1 MSALKDDKKIYM
13 AEVTR
18 NVDILLMLNRAN
30 FIEISDTVKGKRKEL
45 INESMKESFLDT
57 IKNMQ
62 MHTKSAPTEIA
73 SLDSLYIHLKR
84 IPQRNCTLKAHTLT
98 KVVMSMGSP
107 IAESDYSCHIKYAN

>member
-1 MSALKDDKKIYM
+1 M

-18 NVDILLMLNRAN
+18 NVDILLMPNRAN

-73 SLDSLYIHLKR
+73 SPYLSTSKGFLSVIVHSKR
-84 IPQRNCTLKAHTLT
+84 TPLQR
-98 KVVMSMGSP
+98 
-107 IAESDYSCHIKYAN
+107 